1 MVEAISAAATE
12 TKSQKASTTL
22 AADLD
27 AFLLLLTTQLQNQD
41 PLSPLEP
48 TEFTGQLVQ
57 FASVEQQIAT
67 NDNIEKLLEVQNAA
81 LASAVVGFIG
91 TSVEA
96 DIGQLPLQDGEAK
109 YTYTLNTNVQNVIM
123 SITDDKGRVVFTE
136 GGERTAGTHEVTWD
150 GKDADG
156 IQQPDGGYFLS
167 VIPVAFEGSTADVS
181 TTIHAKVTGVMME
194 NGNTTMDASGVA
206 IPLEK
211 ITAVKQQSTSSGS

>member
-1 MVEAISAAATE
+1 MVDAVAAATGQ
-12 TKSQKASTTL
+12 SQAKQAGTTL

-27 AFLLLLTTQLQNQD
+27 AFLLLLTTQLQHQD

-67 NDNIEKLLEVQNAA
+67 NDNMEKLLDVQNAA

-96 DIGQLPLQDGEAK
+96 DIGQIPLQDGEAK
-109 YTYTLNTNVQNVIM
+109 YTYTLDSNVQNTVM
-123 SITDDKGRVVFTE
+123 TITDDKGRVVFTQA
-136 GGERTAGTHEVTWD
+136 GERTAGTHEVAWD
-150 GKDADG
+150 GKDTNG
-156 IQQPDGGYFLS
+156 IQQPDGAYFLS
-167 VIPVAFEGSTADVS
+167 VTPVAFEGSIANA
-181 TTIHAKVTGVMME
+181 TTSIFAKVTGVTMS
-194 NGNTTMDASGVA
+194 NGDTTMDASGVS

-211 ITAVKQQSTSSGS
+211 ITTVKQAESGS